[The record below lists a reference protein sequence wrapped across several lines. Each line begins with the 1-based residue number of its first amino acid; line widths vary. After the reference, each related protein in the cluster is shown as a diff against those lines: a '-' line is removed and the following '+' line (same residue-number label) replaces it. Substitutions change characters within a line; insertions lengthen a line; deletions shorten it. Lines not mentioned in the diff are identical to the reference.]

1 MEFSDWN
8 LKDFSIPPSFEKE
21 SYHRQQN
28 ERKKMRQSEE
38 LVDSWYEPN
47 HEDAPH
53 K

>member
-8 LKDFSIPPSFEKE
+8 LKDFSIPPSFEKD

-38 LVDSWYEPN
+38 
-47 HEDAPH
+47 
-53 K
+53 